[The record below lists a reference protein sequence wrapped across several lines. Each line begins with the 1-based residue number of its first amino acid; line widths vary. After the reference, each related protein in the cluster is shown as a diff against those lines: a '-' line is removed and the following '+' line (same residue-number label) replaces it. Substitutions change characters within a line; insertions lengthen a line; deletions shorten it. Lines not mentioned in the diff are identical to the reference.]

1 MAIKNIK
8 LKNAEGDYLYPYTEN
23 LPKASTTI
31 QGAVQLDD
39 TPTAG
44 STNALTSGGAKTALD
59 NKLDASGTAVKATAD
74 ANGNVISDTYATKT
88 EVESVE
94 TLANTAKSLAEGR
107 VRAVSFASY
116 SELTETVNAAAK
128 TDYKIGDVFYLQAQ
142 NIPDLWVY
150 DVADNSSAYT
160 YSTDEALINAIQ
172 TDGFVQVG
180 YFKLSA
186 LESAKVDLAGF
197 VPTSRT
203 INGKDLSANITL
215 SASDVGALAA
225 GGTAEKA
232 TSDADGNNIS
242 QTYAKLADVI
252 SFEEM

>member
-23 LPKASTTI
+23 LPKASTTT
-31 QGAVQLDD
+31 QGVVQLDD

-160 YSTDEALINAIQ
+160 YSTDEALVSAIQ

>member
-23 LPKASTTI
+23 LPKASTTT
-31 QGAVQLDD
+31 QGVVQLDD

-160 YSTDEALINAIQ
+160 YSTDEALVSAIQ
-172 TDGFVQVG
+172 TDGFAQVG

>member
-23 LPKASTTI
+23 LPKASTTT
-31 QGAVQLDD
+31 QGVVQLDD

-44 STNALTSGGAKTALD
+44 STNALTFGGAKTALD

-88 EVESVE
+88 EVESIE

-160 YSTDEALINAIQ
+160 YSTDEALVSAIQ

>member
-23 LPKASTTI
+23 LPKASTIT
-31 QGAVQLDD
+31 QGVVQLDD

-160 YSTDEALINAIQ
+160 YSTDEALVSAIQ

>member
-8 LKNAEGDYLYPYTEN
+8 LKNADGDYLYPYTEN
-23 LPKASTTI
+23 LPNASTTI

-160 YSTDEALINAIQ
+160 YSTDEALVSAIQ

>member
-23 LPKASTTI
+23 LPKASTTT
-31 QGAVQLDD
+31 QGTVQLDD

-128 TDYKIGDVFYLQAQ
+128 IDYKIGDVFYLQAQ
-142 NIPDLWVY
+142 NVPDLWVY

-160 YSTDEALINAIQ
+160 YSTDEALVSAIQ

-203 INGKDLSANITL
+203 INGKDLSANIML

>member
-1 MAIKNIK
+1 M
-8 LKNAEGDYLYPYTEN
+8 
-23 LPKASTTI
+23 
-31 QGAVQLDD
+31 
-39 TPTAG
+39 
-44 STNALTSGGAKTALD
+44 
-59 NKLDASGTAVKATAD
+59 
-74 ANGNVISDTYATKT
+74 
-88 EVESVE
+88 
-94 TLANTAKSLAEGR
+94 
-107 VRAVSFASY
+107 
-116 SELTETVNAAAK
+116 TETVNAAAK

-160 YSTDEALINAIQ
+160 YSTDEALVSAIQ

>member
-23 LPKASTTI
+23 LPKASTTT

-44 STNALTSGGAKTALD
+44 SANALTSGGAKTALD
-59 NKLDASGTAVKATAD
+59 NKLDASGTAVKATSD

-88 EVESVE
+88 EVENIE

-107 VRAVSFASY
+107 VRAVSFAIY
-116 SELTETVNAAAK
+116 SELIEAVNATAK
-128 TDYKIGDVFYLQAQ
+128 TDYKIGDVFYLRAQ
-142 NIPDLWVY
+142 NVPDLWVY

-160 YSTDEALINAIQ
+160 YSTDEALINDIQ

-203 INGKDLSANITL
+203 INGKAMSANIIL

>member
-23 LPKASTTI
+23 LPKASTTAH
-31 QGAVQLDD
+31 GAVQLDD
-39 TPTAG
+39 MPTAG
-44 STNALTSGGAKTALD
+44 STNALTSGGVKTALD
-59 NKLDASGTAVKATAD
+59 NKLDVSGTAVKATSD

-94 TLANTAKSLAEGR
+94 MLANTAKSLAEGR

-116 SELTETVNAAAK
+116 SELAQAVNTAAK

-142 NIPDLWVY
+142 NVPDLWVY
-150 DVADNSSAYT
+150 NVADNLSAYT
-160 YSTDEALINAIQ
+160 YSTDEALVSAIQ

>member
-23 LPKASTTI
+23 LPKASTTT
-31 QGAVQLDD
+31 QGVVQLDD

-128 TDYKIGDVFYLQAQ
+128 TDYKIGDVFYLRAQ
-142 NIPDLWVY
+142 SVPDLWVY

-160 YSTDEALINAIQ
+160 YSTDEALVSAIQ